1 MQCIGRIYF
10 YAHYIYCLFYCTWSK
25 CSIVFF
31 FIRIGA
37 TPNIA
42 RIARSSNTCNAS
54 ISWQTWPSQLHQ
66 DDLSECGRIRVLPR
80 LDTDDLPVSLTETD
94 RWTNVGGRST
104 SANRRLHMFA
114 HVIQYNGF
122 LIFLYAERDVFPY
135 GIYMLAYEY
144 LYRKIDNSRWMMD
157 QRTLSFSKGKCIEM
171 LIPIVAGA
179 TAGMFLFC
187 K

>member
-10 YAHYIYCLFYCTWSK
+10 YAHCIYCLFYCTWSK

-114 HVIQYNGF
+114 HVIQYDGF
-122 LIFLYAERDVFPY
+122 FLFSCIPKEMF
-135 GIYMLAYEY
+135 
-144 LYRKIDNSRWMMD
+144 SRTAFICWHM
-157 QRTLSFSKGKCIEM
+157 SICIEKS
-171 LIPIVAGA
+171 IIADGWWTKERCHSRKENV
-179 TAGMFLFC
+179 
-187 K
+187 